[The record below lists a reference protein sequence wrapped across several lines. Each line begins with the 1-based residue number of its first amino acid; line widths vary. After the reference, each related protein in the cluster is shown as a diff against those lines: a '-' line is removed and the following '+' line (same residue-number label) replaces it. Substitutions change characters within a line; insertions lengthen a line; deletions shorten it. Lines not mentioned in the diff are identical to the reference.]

1 MFMGG
6 AGCVR
11 EAFPEKNAHPA
22 SFEVRS
28 KEWVIFFLEGFPYIY
43 VCGLASWYFEVYCM
57 VVLRAFC
64 FLRGNSTHCEIGRWG
79 FKPSALPRTELP
91 FVLTAY
97 MHIGKN
103 QTSITPS
110 TPPH

>member
-22 SFEVRS
+22 SFGVRP
-28 KEWVIFFLEGFPYIY
+28 KERVIFFLGGFPYTY

-64 FLRGNSTHCEIGRWG
+64 FLRGNSTHCEIVRWG
-79 FKPSALPRTELP
+79 F
-91 FVLTAY
+91 
-97 MHIGKN
+97 
-103 QTSITPS
+103 
-110 TPPH
+110 